1 MNAVER
7 FLGRGLNDI
16 QQVAKET
23 LEGNLR
29 GVLATLTPEEVNEDR
44 LKFADSLAA
53 EVEQDLAKLGLH
65 LDVLKIQ
72 HVTDDANYL
81 ASIGRERI
89 AQVIRD
95 AEIAESNALNE
106 AAKESAAAEM
116 RAKVAE
122 ADADKAIVQK
132 KNELRHVTAELEGE
146 AKSLE
151 MRAEQAGLA
160 AQATAEQALQ
170 GVRRD
175 LEAVRL
181 QAEVVVPAEVQRE
194 AAALD
199 AAGAAAK
206 IAEDGR
212 ASAESLAL
220 VADAWKAAGPSAPDM
235 FLINRL
241 EEITKIVVES
251 VGQIQLGP
259 VHLIDSG
266 DGQALPKFAASY
278 PLAVATVLRSL
289 AETTGVDVTALL
301 GQSGAAA
308 AAQVAQGAD
317 RRSVVTGLVV
327 ALVVV
332 VALFG
337 LAISFVLTRFLYICQ
352 PNAGARLLGSAPRA
366 VTGAEGRKVGY
377 RIIKGGRAVRIPLI
391 EIVDSMDLTNMPIE
405 VGVQGA
411 YSKGGIP
418 LNVQGIANVKIAGE
432 QPVLDNAIERF
443 LGCRSRADHAD
454 REGDARGQP
463 ARRARDADA
472 RRGQP
477 GQDQVSR
484 SRCIVEADHDLRR
497 LGLELDTLKIQHVS
511 DDMGYLDS
519 IGRKQSAEV

>member
-1 MNAVER
+1 MDSTISQVSSTLQSALSVGVLGVAGAFGVLMLFAVVTRFLYVCRPSEILIFSGRKHRLADGSEVGSRVIFGGRAWRLPLLENVQRMKMLSMPIDVQVQGAYTKVGIPLKVRAIAVIKLSSDPAVVMNAVER

-106 AAKESAAAEM
+106 AAKEAAAAEM

-132 KNELRHVTAELEGE
+132 KNELRRVTAELEGE

-160 AQATAEQALQ
+160 AQATAEQSLQ

-175 LEAVRL
+175 LATVRL
-181 QAEVVVPAEVQRE
+181 QAEVVVPAEIQRE
-194 AAALD
+194 ADALD

-220 VADAWKAAGPSAPDM
+220 VAEAWKAAGPSAPDM

-266 DGQALPKFAASY
+266 DGQALPRFAASY
-278 PLAVATVLRSL
+278 PLAVASVLRSL

-308 AAQVAQGAD
+308 AAQVA
-317 RRSVVTGLVV
+317 
-327 ALVVV
+327 
-332 VALFG
+332 
-337 LAISFVLTRFLYICQ
+337 
-352 PNAGARLLGSAPRA
+352 N
-366 VTGAEGRKVGY
+366 
-377 RIIKGGRAVRIPLI
+377 GGR
-391 EIVDSMDLTNMPIE
+391 S
-405 VGVQGA
+405 
-411 YSKGGIP
+411 
-418 LNVQGIANVKIAGE
+418 
-432 QPVLDNAIERF
+432 
-443 LGCRSRADHAD
+443 
-454 REGDARGQP
+454 
-463 ARRARDADA
+463 
-472 RRGQP
+472 
-477 GQDQVSR
+477 
-484 SRCIVEADHDLRR
+484 
-497 LGLELDTLKIQHVS
+497 
-511 DDMGYLDS
+511 
-519 IGRKQSAEV
+519 

>member
-1 MNAVER
+1 MESTISQVSSTLQSAFSVGVLGVAGAFGVLMLFTLVTRFLYVCRPSEILIFSGRKHRLADGSEVGSRVIFGGRAWRLPLIENVQRMKMLSMPIDVQVQGAYTKVGIPLKVRAIAVIKLSSDPKVVMNAVER

-106 AAKESAAAEM
+106 AAKEAAAADM

-132 KNELRHVTAELEGE
+132 KNELRRVTAELEGE

-175 LEAVRL
+175 LAAVRL

-220 VADAWKAAGPSAPDM
+220 VAEAWKAAGPSAPDM

-308 AAQVAQGAD
+308 AAQVAD
-317 RRSVVTGLVV
+317 
-327 ALVVV
+327 
-332 VALFG
+332 
-337 LAISFVLTRFLYICQ
+337 
-352 PNAGARLLGSAPRA
+352 
-366 VTGAEGRKVGY
+366 
-377 RIIKGGRAVRIPLI
+377 GGR
-391 EIVDSMDLTNMPIE
+391 S
-405 VGVQGA
+405 
-411 YSKGGIP
+411 
-418 LNVQGIANVKIAGE
+418 
-432 QPVLDNAIERF
+432 
-443 LGCRSRADHAD
+443 
-454 REGDARGQP
+454 
-463 ARRARDADA
+463 
-472 RRGQP
+472 
-477 GQDQVSR
+477 
-484 SRCIVEADHDLRR
+484 
-497 LGLELDTLKIQHVS
+497 
-511 DDMGYLDS
+511 
-519 IGRKQSAEV
+519 